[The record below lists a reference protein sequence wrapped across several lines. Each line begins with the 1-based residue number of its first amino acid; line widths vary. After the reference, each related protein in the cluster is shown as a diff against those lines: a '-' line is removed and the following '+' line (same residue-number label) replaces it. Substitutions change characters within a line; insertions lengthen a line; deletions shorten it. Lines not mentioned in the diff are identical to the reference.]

1 MSNNQDNLFDI
12 SAYVSNENDLK
23 NPRNN
28 SKSNHYL
35 KKAQEVKDLDQAF
48 ILFNKLIKKDSQNV
62 LAHYQKGVI
71 QDLFYRL
78 TKDAIETFSKVI
90 DIDPDFY
97 PAWYSRGICKKKL
110 EDFKGALD
118 DYDQSIKK
126 YDSNAISEFSST
138 NFLYNAF
145 NNRGNVKS
153 KLKDY
158 TSAIDDFN
166 FAIEQ
171 FSEDKKKAE
180 VFSNR
185 AIAYQELGEYK
196 FALLDY
202 EKALSIN
209 PDFCNCYVNRGNLLM
224 QLGFYFKARQD
235 FQKVIFLDKNFEFLQ
250 KNIQI
255 CSKKIEEKETLL
267 MNKNC

>member
-1 MSNNQDNLFDI
+1 MSNNQDDLFDI
-12 SAYVSNENDLK
+12 SDYVSKDDNLK

-48 ILFNKLIKKDSQNV
+48 ILCNKLIKKDSQNV

-118 DYDQSIKK
+118 DYDKSIKK
-126 YDSNAISEFSST
+126 Y
-138 NFLYNAF
+138 
-145 NNRGNVKS
+145 G
-153 KLKDY
+153 
-158 TSAIDDFN
+158 
-166 FAIEQ
+166 
-171 FSEDKKKAE
+171 
-180 VFSNR
+180 
-185 AIAYQELGEYK
+185 
-196 FALLDY
+196 
-202 EKALSIN
+202 EKA
-209 PDFCNCYVNRGNLLM
+209 
-224 QLGFYFKARQD
+224 
-235 FQKVIFLDKNFEFLQ
+235 
-250 KNIQI
+250 
-255 CSKKIEEKETLL
+255 
-267 MNKNC
+267 